1 MGTMK
6 PGEPTDAQG
15 KPAETRRPAKRSK
28 EENEAALKALV
39 RRLKTD
45 IGYVEQ
51 MRDRLDREVIQPY
64 RSAMIDDDDARLLW
78 KKIFKDCVQ
87 GRPVAPT
94 HGPSDAER
102 PSPPPALAPPRR
114 AEPPLAPNG
123 PAKPPAAAGPVPA
136 DAAADA
142 AAKCPGDRP
151 VEDAAEPETPRTVP
165 NVQPTVAVQH
175 TPQAAPKTPAGTALA
190 KAETAAQPAAGEVA
204 PPEPPAAPEKPPGT
218 GEVAVAPQQPPQ
230 VVEPPKKK
238 PEWKVLE
245 PEDRTDPVRHEVC
258 DLVERNDQWTILAA
272 SVRGKLHAHKGLWR
286 DDAYAFGWVDDW
298 TIIVVSD
305 GAGSAKLSRIGA
317 RIACHE
323 SLEELKQLLA
333 GWKPSP
339 DKDGQLNQSELRRLR
354 TFLVSAAAK
363 AITGM
368 QREAQSRNCPVKTMN
383 ATLLLMVHVPVGQ
396 HDLVGAIQVGD
407 GAVGIYCE
415 DGSCTLMGIADHG
428 EYSSETRFLTTPNIE
443 REFEQRVLF
452 SIKRG
457 VRCLAAMCDGVS
469 DDFFPEDKRL
479 VELFV
484 GDPIAG
490 VQGKDGGP
498 VRGVLHEVVREPREG
513 QALLDWLGYERRASS
528 DDRTLVLMYRS
539 PR

>member
-1 MGTMK
+1 
-6 PGEPTDAQG
+6 
-15 KPAETRRPAKRSK
+15 
-28 EENEAALKALV
+28 
-39 RRLKTD
+39 
-45 IGYVEQ
+45 
-51 MRDRLDREVIQPY
+51 
-64 RSAMIDDDDARLLW
+64 MIDDDGARLLW
-78 KKIFKDCVQ
+78 KMIFKDCVQ
-87 GRPVAPT
+87 GRPVPPT
-94 HGPSDAER
+94 HGPSDADR

-114 AEPPLAPNG
+114 AEPPLPPNG
-123 PAKPPAAAGPVPA
+123 PAKPPAATGPDPA
-136 DAAADA
+136 DTAAEA

-151 VEDAAEPETPRTVP
+151 DENAAKPKTSLTVP
-165 NVQPTVAVQH
+165 YVPPTVTVEQ
-175 TPQAAPKTPAGTALA
+175 TPHAGSMTPADTAMV
-190 KAETAAQPAAGEVA
+190 KAATAAQPTAGEVA
-204 PPEPPAAPEKPPGT
+204 PPEPPVAPEKPT
-218 GEVAVAPQQPPQ
+218 GAGEAAVAPQQPPE
-230 VVEPPKKK
+230 VAEPPKKK

-245 PEDRTDPVRHEVC
+245 PEDRADPVPHEAC

-317 RIACHE
+317 QIACRE

-333 GWKPSP
+333 GWKLSP
-339 DKDGQLNQSELRRLR
+339 GKDGQLDQNELRRLR

-363 AITGM
+363 AIKGV
-368 QREAQSRNCPVKTMN
+368 QREAQSRDCPVKTMN

-484 GDPIAG
+484 GDPITG
-490 VQGKDGGP
+490 VQGKDGRT
-498 VRGVLHEVVREPREG
+498 VRGVLHEVVRDPREG
-513 QALLDWLGYERRASS
+513 KALLEWLGYERRASS